1 MSKKMKTNSH
11 AYPFGIQKL
20 SGGTEDSVAIV
31 LRGKEYTPEQISAE
45 ILRALKNDADTKLG
59 DVEYAVIT
67 VPAYFNEKQKI
78 CNKESG

>member
-1 MSKKMKTNSH
+1 MKTNSH

-45 ILRALKNDADTKLG
+45 IPEHSKTMQIRN
-59 DVEYAVIT
+59 
-67 VPAYFNEKQKI
+67 
-78 CNKESG
+78 